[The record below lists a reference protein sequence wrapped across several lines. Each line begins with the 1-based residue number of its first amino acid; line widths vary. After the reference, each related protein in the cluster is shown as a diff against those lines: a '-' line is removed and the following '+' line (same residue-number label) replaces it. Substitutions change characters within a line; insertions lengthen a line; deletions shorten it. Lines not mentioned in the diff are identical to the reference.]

1 MTLHSCPV
9 HLTSPAVDALLKV
22 NNKKAVVLDCFDC
35 AHEWHLAK
43 RDCRFAK
50 MAFMRSNF

>member
-9 HLTSPAVDALLKV
+9 HLTSLAVDALLKV

-35 AHEWHLAK
+35 THEWHLAK

-50 MAFMRSNF
+50 MAFMRGNF